1 MYFKEKIIFRFKP
14 NDLNANKL
22 YVKLEI
28 LKQTVCMQLDFK
40 INNQILKCI
49 NYFKLGL
56 QLILKNQIGYKNYIN
71 TVYLLTTDADFQK
84 FSTLQCNGRIPNS
97 VTQPVSEPFQVKSI
111 VILDQWVSVI
121 VCLLTRELQ
130 AILSRDSSEGRSVR
144 TDVNQ

>member
-71 TVYLLTTDADFQK
+71 TV
-84 FSTLQCNGRIPNS
+84 
-97 VTQPVSEPFQVKSI
+97 
-111 VILDQWVSVI
+111 
-121 VCLLTRELQ
+121 
-130 AILSRDSSEGRSVR
+130 
-144 TDVNQ
+144 